1 MRANVVSIA
10 ISASLIALGLTL
22 ATPDRCLACSCAEMP
37 TPVGGWTRETLTAG
51 SEAVFSGTVVA
62 VTPVETFAGGVT
74 NGQYTVL
81 FRVDEVWTG
90 SGNVGL
96 HQAVVAGGGGGDCT
110 IPFALGES
118 WLIYGSPDAGKIGTG
133 ICNRTA
139 RLAGATDLDTLGA
152 GERPGIGLGLLPLIG
167 PLVDLSESLV
177 SLQWR

>member
-10 ISASLIALGLTL
+10 ITASLIALGPTL
-22 ATPDRCLACSCAEMP
+22 AIPDRCLACSCAEMP
-37 TPVGGWTRETLTAG
+37 TPVGGWTRETLTAR
-51 SEAVFSGTVVA
+51 SEAVFSGTVVV
-62 VTPVETFAGGVT
+62 VTPVETFEGGVT

-81 FRVDEVWTG
+81 FRVDEVWAG
-90 SGNVGL
+90 SETVRL
-96 HQAVVAGGGGGDCT
+96 HQAVIAGSGGGDCT

-139 RLAGATDLDTLGA
+139 RLADATDLDTLGA
-152 GERPGIGLGLLPLIG
+152 GERPRLGLASLPLIG
-167 PLVDLSESLV
+167 TLLDLNESLA